1 MKKRILHS
9 FVTKVSLLVVV
20 MAALFVPLAPTA
32 SAAGINVFQNCGGSG
47 GATGNSA
54 GDGGVGGTGT
64 NGTGTGSSGDG
75 TVAGTASGDS
85 ICGAT
90 SPDDFNTLM
99 KNIINTILVVL
110 GIIAV
115 IMIIIGGIRYTTSNG
130 DSNQIKGAK
139 DTILYAIIGII
150 VAIMAYAIVNFVLA
164 RLGGK
169 S

>member
-1 MKKRILHS
+1 MNRILHS
-9 FVTKVSLLVVV
+9 LLTRISVLAVLT
-20 MAALFVPLAPTA
+20 AALFVPLTPTA
-32 SAAGINVFQNCGGSG
+32 GAVGVNVFQNCGGSG
-47 GATGNSA
+47 GAADSS
-54 GDGGVGGTGT
+54 GGVGGAAGT
-64 NGTGTGSSGDG
+64 DGAGTGGGAASS
-75 TVAGTASGDS
+75 TTSGKE

-90 SPDDFNTLM
+90 SKDDFATIM
-99 KNIINTILVVL
+99 TNIINTILIVL

-139 DTILYAIIGII
+139 DTILYAVIGII

-169 S
+169 T

>member
-1 MKKRILHS
+1 MKKRIVHS
-9 FVTKVSLLVVV
+9 LITKVSLLAVV

-47 GATGNSA
+47 GATGNAA
-54 GDGGVGGTGT
+54 GNGGVGGTGT
-64 NGTGTGSSGDG
+64 DGTGTNGGAASS
-75 TVAGTASGDS
+75 TASGKE

-130 DSNQIKGAK
+130 DSNQIKSAK
-139 DTILYAIIGII
+139 DTVLYAVIGVI